1 MTLYGLNLHH
11 SFPFMG
17 SQFMGSKFMGSNFKS
32 PLLSPFAP
40 LASPPPPPPSNISK
54 SNFVRITFNCGGY
67 SPKSIKTD
75 VYGTKVVISG
85 KEEARIDGENYSVK
99 EFKRSYELPVN
110 ADSERLASFMAPNG
124 QLLIEV
130 PLKQLPAAEESPNKT
145 KVMAKNNEDSG
156 SSFSFTYQ
164 LPENIDISKLNVTCR
179 DRELTIH
186 TLDNTIGENI
196 NNNINNNNNNSN
208 NNNNNSNNN
217 SNNNNNINDHNNI
230 SNHNIDTSNHK
241 S

>member
-1 MTLYGLNLHH
+1 
-11 SFPFMG
+11 MG
-17 SQFMGSKFMGSNFKS
+17 SQFIGSNFKS

-40 LASPPPPPPSNISK
+40 LASPPPPPPTNISK
-54 SNFVRITFNCGGY
+54 ANFVRITFNCGGY

-130 PLKQLPAAEESPNKT
+130 PLKQLPAAEDSQNKT

-156 SSFSFTYQ
+156 SAFSFTYQ
-164 LPENIDISKLNVTCR
+164 LPENIDVSKLNVTCR

-186 TLDNTIGENI
+186 TLDNSSNI
-196 NNNINNNNNNSN
+196 NNINS
-208 NNNNNSNNN
+208 SI
-217 SNNNNNINDHNNI
+217 SSFNNINSTINANNMSI
-230 SNHNIDTSNHK
+230 NSLSSINRLRLSDNNSIRKIPINYII
-241 S
+241 